1 MGAVAGG
8 SSLFRLEVSQRGLI
22 VVAIALAV
30 VFAIT
35 RLYEIVVVVAAA
47 FIFMAALQPY
57 VSWLMARGLPRIA
70 AVLLLM
76 FGILALFAGLLALV
90 VPALVDEFSSLRE
103 DLPES
108 ARDLEDFL
116 ESFGINVELE
126 ERAENFEWGDI
137 LSGEAAVDY
146 GRRAAIVFFGIF
158 TVIVLTAYLLVDVPR
173 LSRFVYQFVPQG
185 KEPEVE
191 RVLGSLSKVVGG
203 YIRGQVITSAS
214 ITVFTLI
221 VLLATGVPNAV
232 AFAFVAGIADA
243 IPLIG
248 AFIAIIP
255 PVVAAFQESPT
266 TALIVLGLLL
276 AYQQFEDRFLV
287 PRVYGQTLNLP
298 PIIVLVVVLIGGQ
311 LFGITGIL
319 LAMPAAA
326 AARVAM
332 DYLLDKRK
340 ARVAPPGPAD
350 EIAAPDAPAEPAPQ
364 PQPGGST
371 SG

>member
-1 MGAVAGG
+1 VASPDGVI
-8 SSLFRLEVSQRGLI
+8 RLEVSRRALF
-22 VVAIALAV
+22 IALGVLAV
-30 VFAIT
+30 VFAIV

-57 VSWLMARGLPRIA
+57 VAWLVQRSVPRVA

-76 FGILALFAGLLALV
+76 LAIVVVFGGLMALV
-90 VPALVDEFSSLRE
+90 VPALVDEFTTLKDE
-103 DLPES
+103 LPEN

-116 ESFGINVELE
+116 ADFGIEVELE
-126 ERAENFEWGDI
+126 ERAEDFEWSDI
-137 LSGEAAVDY
+137 LSGRAAVDY
-146 GRRAAIVFFGIF
+146 GQRVALIIFGIF

-173 LSRFVYQFVPQG
+173 LSRFVYQFVPPG

-191 RVLGSLSKVVGG
+191 RFLASLSRVVGG
-203 YIRGQVITSAS
+203 YVRGQLITSAC

-221 VLLATGVPNAV
+221 VLLACGVPNAF

-248 AFIAIIP
+248 AFIATIP
-255 PVVAAFQESPT
+255 AVVAAFQESPT
-266 TALIVLGLLL
+266 TALIVLGLLI

-298 PIIVLVVVLIGGQ
+298 PIIVLVVVLIGGS
-311 LFGITGIL
+311 LFGITGVL

-326 AARVAM
+326 AGRVVL
-332 DYLLDKRK
+332 DYALDKRK
-340 ARVAPPGPAD
+340 SRLAPPGPAT
-350 EIAAPDAPAEPAPQ
+350 EVAAPD
-364 PQPGGST
+364 T
-371 SG
+371 SASRN

>member
-1 MGAVAGG
+1 MD
-8 SSLFRLEVSQRGLI
+8 RRGVI
-22 VVAIALAV
+22 AIAIALAV
-30 VFAIT
+30 IFAIT
-35 RLYEIVVVVAAA
+35 RLYEIVVIVAAA

-57 VSWLMARGLPRIA
+57 VAWLVLHGVNRVV
-70 AVLLLM
+70 AVLIIV
-76 FGILALFAGLLALV
+76 FGILALFGGLLALV
-90 VPALVDEFSSLRE
+90 VPALVDEFSSLKE
-103 DLPES
+103 DLPEN
-108 ARDLEDFL
+108 ARELEDFL
-116 ESFGINVELE
+116 SDFGVDVELE

-146 GRRAAIVFFGIF
+146 GQRAALVLFGIF

-173 LSRFVYQFVPQG
+173 LSRFVYQFVPPG

-191 RVLGSLSKVVGG
+191 RVLASLSKVVGG
-203 YIRGQVITSAS
+203 YVRGQIITSACIS
-214 ITVFTLI
+214 AFTLV
-221 VLLATGVPNAV
+221 VLLIMGVPNAV

-248 AFIAIIP
+248 AFIATIG
-255 PVVAAFQESPT
+255 PVVAAFQESPS

-276 AYQQFEDRFLV
+276 AYQQFEDRILV

-326 AARVAM
+326 AARVGL
-332 DYLLDKRK
+332 DYWLDRRK
-340 ARVAPPGPAD
+340 ARVAPPGPAG
-350 EIAAPDAPAEPAPQ
+350 EIAAPDANPEPAPQ
-364 PQPGGST
+364 PQPGGS